1 MESRDALDLSKIA
14 FENMQF
20 VFENAT
26 DGMIILDRD
35 GVFVSVN
42 RAVENATGF
51 SRKDL
56 IGKKFFETPL
66 LTLKSKAVAVEKFL
80 LRKAGQ
86 GVLPYEVQA
95 QTKNGVVVFYE
106 INATLIEKN
115 GAVLGEHVVLRDLTE
130 RKKIEGELRLASQ
143 KLAEL
148 ISTVTHDLQYDSA
161 ALKEMVS
168 KIEKN
173 PHTID
178 RQTVQSALAK
188 ATEIEKTVSRLAR
201 QNRIRHPNE

>member
-1 MESRDALDLSKIA
+1 MQSRDALDLSKIA

-35 GVFVSVN
+35 GVLVSVN

-51 SRKDL
+51 SKKEL

-86 GVLPYEVQA
+86 GIVPYEVQA
-95 QTKNGVVVFYE
+95 QTKSGAVVFYE
-106 INATLIEKN
+106 VNATLIEKN
-115 GAVLGEHVVLRDLTE
+115 GSVLGEHVVLRDLTE
-130 RKKIEGELRLASQ
+130 RKKNEIELAKKSRILKELVS
-143 KLAEL
+143 
-148 ISTVTHDLQYDSA
+148 IVTHDLQYNVA
-161 ALKEMVS
+161 ALKETME
-168 KIEKN
+168 KLEKN
-173 PHTID
+173 PHHIESD
-178 RQTVQSALAK
+178 AVRSALRQA
-188 ATEIEKTVSRLAR
+188 AEIEKGISRLR
-201 QNRIRHPNE
+201 DKIDS